1 MQNRLITQS
10 PAHSLNLRVA
20 VVGSGAIGSY
30 YGAKL
35 AYYGRDV
42 HFLMRNDL
50 AAVRKR
56 GISIRSKAGN
66 FRVAKVNC
74 YASAAEIGPSDLVLI
89 ALKATSNS
97 DLLELIPPLLHEQ
110 TMLLTL
116 QNGFGSDEFLADKFG
131 AERILGGLCFVC
143 LSRAEPGVIEHYD
156 YGRIALGEYRGYP
169 LPRTHDIAW
178 ELKRC
183 GVTCTVVES
192 LELERWRKLVWN
204 IPFNGLSLTA
214 GGVDTAT
221 ILADDK
227 LRADT
232 LALMDEVIAAAGKCG
247 HFLPTAEA
255 LKQMKRTEEMGNYK
269 PSTLIDFEAHKPLEI
284 EAIWGEPLRR
294 ATAAGAKMPRLE
306 SLYAQLRELD
316 EQNRAKSRFVPNE
329 SNNAI
334 VNRGS

>member
-1 MQNRLITQS
+1 MK
-10 PAHSLNLRVA
+10 HSLPDFRIA

-35 AYYGRDV
+35 ACYGRDV
-42 HFLMRNDL
+42 HFLMRTDL
-50 AAVRKR
+50 AVVRKH
-56 GISIRSKAGN
+56 GITVRSKMGN
-66 FRVAKVNC
+66 FRVPKVNA
-74 YASAAEIGPSDLVLI
+74 YASTAEIGPSDLILI
-89 ALKATSNS
+89 AIKATSNEE
-97 DLLELIPPLLHEQ
+97 LLELIPSLLHER

-116 QNGFGSDEFLADKFG
+116 QNGFGNDDFLAEKFG
-131 AERILGGLCFVC
+131 KARVLGGLCFVC
-143 LSRAEPGVIEHYD
+143 VSRVEPGVIEHYD
-156 YGRIALGEYRGYP
+156 YGRIALGEYRRFP

-178 ELKRC
+178 EFKRC

-214 GGVDTAT
+214 GGVDTAA
-221 ILADDK
+221 ILANEK
-227 LRADT
+227 LRADA
-232 LALMDEVIAAAGKCG
+232 LALMDEVIVAARSCG

-269 PSTLIDFEAHKPLEI
+269 PSTLIDFERHKPLEI

-306 SLYAQLRELD
+306 ELYGQIRELD
-316 EQNRAKSRFVPNE
+316 QQNRAKLLF
-329 SNNAI
+329 A
-334 VNRGS
+334 